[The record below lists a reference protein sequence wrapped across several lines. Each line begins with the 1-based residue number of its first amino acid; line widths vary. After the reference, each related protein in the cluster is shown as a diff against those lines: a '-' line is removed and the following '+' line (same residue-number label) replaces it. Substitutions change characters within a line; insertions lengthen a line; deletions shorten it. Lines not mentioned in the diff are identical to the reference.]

1 MARLPPRERQG
12 AFGNTRARGRRL
24 ARIPPSRSFSRRCS
38 AVPQRT
44 LRGAAPLLRL
54 TALHGPK
61 GRDWGKARADE
72 TRKVLADPTVLARR
86 FTESVGIVES
96 TSRNYQAFHPSG
108 HTFGGS
114 AD

>member
-1 MARLPPRERQG
+1 MSVSG
-12 AFGNTRARGRRL
+12 TR
-24 ARIPPSRSFSRRCS
+24 PSSRSHTAVEILSRRCS
-38 AVPQRT
+38 AVSRRT
-44 LRGAAPLLRL
+44 LRGAVPLLRL
-54 TALHGPK
+54 TARHGPK